1 MNENKQK
8 NRIGLIFPE
17 WKELIL
23 RLTAEY
29 AKVSEL
35 DHGMVKRI
43 ITSYAEKLPDIKNKI
58 RHAPPV
64 VVMSTLAKSEGSY
77 HGSLSLAEILE
88 KIKHATLSPNEF
100 FVIYDVIEQRYTWV
114 DPSIEKV
121 LGIKQEKFTVE
132 SVIGIS
138 PNGNLCV
145 QEDSPHKI
153 RWAGI
158 AYLILSLPGL
168 CFKSMEEQYAVS
180 IRINTNFSSRSDLAK
195 AGTAVLTKRCHF
207 IFNDDSRV
215 MGFPRYHVDKISVH
229 DKSLF
234 TYVRPSFES
243 NFIQSEYIN
252 SLSYLINCAII
263 DIDTKYVLML
273 EEKARQER
281 NKAIAVAMN
290 HHMKEF
296 GNITKEIPES
306 HVADCFAKTVKS
318 KVEESYNLWQLP
330 SNRVNVE
337 SDSDAVEHAKRLGL
351 LTIPQKVK
359 ELMYRS
365 IDIK

>member
-1 MNENKQK
+1 MNETKPK

-23 RLTAEY
+23 RLTSEFAE
-29 AKVSEL
+29 ASEL
-35 DHGMVKRI
+35 DHSVVKRI
-43 ITSYAEKLPDIKNKI
+43 ITAYAEKLPNIKNKI
-58 RHAPPV
+58 RHAPPA
-64 VVMSTLAKSEGSY
+64 VVMSTLAKSEGTY
-77 HGSLSLAEILE
+77 HGSLSLSEILE
-88 KIKHATLSPNEF
+88 KIKQSVLSPNEF
-100 FVIYDVIEQRYTWV
+100 FVVYDVIEQRYTWV
-114 DPSIEKV
+114 DSAIEKV
-121 LGIKQEKFTVE
+121 LGIKPEEFTVG
-132 SVIGIS
+132 SIIGIS
-138 PNGNLCV
+138 PTKNLCV

-168 CFKSMEEQYAVS
+168 CFKSMEEQYAIS
-180 IRINTNFSSRSDLAK
+180 IRINTNFSSRDDLVK
-195 AGTAVLTKRCHF
+195 AGSAVLTKKCHF
-207 IFNDDSRV
+207 VFNDESRV
-215 MGFPRYHVDKISVH
+215 MGFPRYHVDKISIH

-252 SLSYLINCAII
+252 SLINLVNCAII
-263 DIDTKYVLML
+263 DIDTKYILML

-290 HHMKEF
+290 NHLKAF
-296 GNITKEIPES
+296 GNISKEIPES
-306 HVADCFAKTVKS
+306 HVADCFAKTIKS
-318 KVEESYNLWQLP
+318 KVEDAYNLWQLP
-330 SNRVNVE
+330 TNRVTVE
-337 SDSDAVEHAKRLGL
+337 SDSDAVEYAKRLGIL
-351 LTIPQKVK
+351 PIPKKVK